1 MRKEPKEKIKPYH
14 IILLS
19 CLLASLMILNSNY
32 VNNQKQEFKSKKQSE
47 QYFSEMMN
55 IRRLSGE
62 NSNTEE
68 VCSRAA
74 DDLINYY
81 KTGDLSKI
89 DLDNEPI
96 KCEDKDK
103 SYMKT
108 LIDIVRE
115 MAGDSSSSINDN
127 SRLRNLG
134 GSLDTNKLVDYLMR
148 TIPFLIFLVFGVLS
162 IFGWI
167 VCCICC
173 CCDCCCCC
181 CCKKESCK
189 VPCFI
194 FTFVF
199 YALSVALSIY
209 GLSQSKKIFVGLA
222 NTECSI
228 LKFFGQVLDGE
239 IKQERP
245 RWAGI
250 DGIKNLL
257 DRLISEIQG
266 MRSSAIEALE
276 NGINEIKNAKY
287 EFHTKMKEAGDKFF
301 TDQNYIAYIT
311 KYSINYGN
319 KDIEGYPLE
328 DNYILDVVKDFGY
341 QPNVVINGETDDIS
355 YIPIGS
361 TLYKWNEEYSIVS
374 RNADGYM
381 SSAKSSFIN
390 ILTGDNYYEVINSLN
405 SGKTNL
411 DKLTKP
417 FTDAEKEFGTLLGDY
432 SGHIDKYGKMS
443 VTIVFSVLMVINIAL
458 AVLMLLIYFFSSK
471 ACAGCCCMRC
481 LFKFCT
487 HILWNVLSLM
497 IILSFIIG
505 AILGLVGTIGG
516 DMMSLVSYIMSEEN
530 FNSNTPLLLNKLGDS
545 QRYIRR
551 CIHGDG
557 KIAEELGLDNSM
569 DSFENINS
577 VELQINDAISE
588 FEEIQDQCLTYQD
601 RFEKLEREKNIDGS
615 TQLIPFRGEANDR
628 KVIKYDEILEKLND
642 AVSGYINWD
651 AQTSNDDSC
660 NSDSL
665 TQITYFKPKNCKP
678 YDNPQITGQSS
689 LFEKYA
695 QILKNI
701 DTMVNNANDET
712 EDVGDSV
719 INVIKTLKGHYET
732 FLRAYTRELN
742 GFLGIIHQI
751 TNLVRRYSGDN
762 DLFSFLNG
770 KFIGTNLKIIL
781 KYLKYSLGVDLYT
794 VGVCLIVVGCSL
806 ALSVSST
813 IILIVI
819 INIELKKN
827 QDAKNLANTGM
838 VPEYQQNYPQQVIS
852 YNENKI

>member
-68 VCSRAA
+68 ICSRAA
-74 DDLINYY
+74 DDLIDYY

-103 SYMKT
+103 SYMQT
-108 LIDIVRE
+108 LIDIVKE
-115 MAGDSSSSINDN
+115 MAGDSSSENDDN

-167 VCCICC
+167 ICCICC

-250 DGIKNLL
+250 EEIKHLI
-257 DRLISEIQG
+257 DRLTSEITDMKNNAVNDLSG
-266 MRSSAIEALE
+266 VIGRINSA
-276 NGINEIKNAKY
+276 KDS
-287 EFHTKMKEAGDKFF
+287 FHGYMKDAGNKFF
-301 TDQNYIAYIT
+301 QTPDFTNYKDKYIV
-311 KYSINYGN
+311 NYRS
-319 KDIEGYPLE
+319 KDIEEFPLG
-328 DNYILDVVKDFGY
+328 DDYILDVVIKFGK
-341 QPNVVINGETDDIS
+341 QKNELNEDGQNVIT
-355 YIPIGS
+355 YIPMGS
-361 TLYKWNEEYSIVS
+361 TLYKWNAEFSNVS

-381 SSAKSSFIN
+381 ISARDGFLD
-390 ILTGDNYYEVINSLN
+390 ILTGANFYEVINSLD
-405 SGKTNL
+405 SGKTTL

-505 AILGLVGTIGG
+505 AILGLVGAIGG

-530 FNSNTPLLLNKLGDS
+530 FNSNTPLLLNKLGDA

-569 DSFENINS
+569 ESFDDINTA
-577 VELQINDAISE
+577 ELQINDAKSE
-588 FEEIQDQCLTYQD
+588 FDVVKRQCLTHQELL
-601 RFEKLEREKNIDGS
+601 EKLRQEKNVDGS
-615 TQLIPFRGEANDR
+615 TQLIPFQREDSSR
-628 KVIKYDEILEKLND
+628 KLIKYDEILEKING
-642 AVSGYINWD
+642 AASGYIRWD
-651 AQTSNDDSC
+651 AKTSNDDLC
-660 NSDSL
+660 NSATL

-678 YDNPQITGQSS
+678 YEIDGQSE
-689 LFEKYA
+689 LFIDYA
-695 QILKNI
+695 SILSDI
-701 DTMVNNANDET
+701 DRMVDFANE
-712 EDVGDSV
+712 EDSSEADSV
-719 INVIKTLKGHYET
+719 IDVIKNLKLE
-732 FLRAYTRELN
+732 YTRFLDTYTNELDN
-742 GFLGIIHQI
+742 FLGIIHQI
-751 TNLVRRYSGDN
+751 TDIVREYSGDN
-762 DLFSFLNG
+762 DIFSFLNG

-827 QDAKNLANTGM
+827 QDARNLANTGM

>member
-1 MRKEPKEKIKPYH
+1 MQKELKEKIKPYH

-32 VNNQKQEFKSKKQSE
+32 VNNQKQAFKSKKQSE

-68 VCSRAA
+68 ICSRAA
-74 DDLINYY
+74 DDLIDYY

-115 MAGDSSSSINDN
+115 MAGDSSSENDGN

-148 TIPFLIFLVFGVLS
+148 TLPFLIFLVFGVLS

-209 GLSQSKKIFVGLA
+209 GLTQSKKIFVGLA

-228 LKFFGQVLDGE
+228 LKFFGQVLNGE

-245 RWAGI
+245 KWAGI
-250 DGIKNLL
+250 EGINDLL
-257 DRLISEIQG
+257 DDLIRRVDNIQG
-266 MRSSAIEALE
+266 TTIYNLNRFI
-276 NGINEIKNAKY
+276 G
-287 EFHTKMKEAGDKFF
+287 
-301 TDQNYIAYIT
+301 
-311 KYSINYGN
+311 
-319 KDIEGYPLE
+319 DIETAKSNFHNQMKAAGEVFYSSSVYNRYYVRDYATKNIQGFPLN
-328 DNYILDVVKDFGY
+328 DKYILDIVKTFGIRV
-341 QPNVVINGETDDIS
+341 NTDDSNII
-355 YIPIGS
+355 YTQNS
-361 TLYKWNEEYSIVS
+361 TLYQWNREFSTVS
-374 RNADGYM
+374 SNADINMKNARDGFTNIQT
-381 SSAKSSFIN
+381 SAGTVKTS
-390 ILTGDNYYEVINSLN
+390 LT

-411 DKLTKP
+411 NKLTKP
-417 FTDAEKEFGTLLGDY
+417 FTDAEKEFGAILGDY
-432 SGHIDKYGKMS
+432 SGYIDEYGKMS

-458 AVLMLLIYFFSSK
+458 AVLMLLIYFFSTK
-471 ACAGCCCMRC
+471 TCAGCCCMRC

-497 IILSFIIG
+497 IILSFMIG
-505 AILGLVGTIGG
+505 SILGLFGTIGG
-516 DMMSLVSYIMSEEN
+516 DMMSLVTYIMSEEN
-530 FNSNTPLLLNKLGDS
+530 FDSAQPLILNKIKGDAKD
-545 QRYIRR
+545 YIRR

-557 KIAEELGLDNSM
+557 NIAAQLNLGTSLNS
-569 DSFENINS
+569 FNNINTA
-577 VELQINDAISE
+577 ELQITTARARFSE
-588 FEEIQDQCLTYQD
+588 IKDNCVTYEAVKQ
-601 RFEKLEREKNIDGS
+601 KLEQEASIDGNTKLMPS
-615 TQLIPFRGEANDR
+615 QEPDNTRTIIQY
-628 KVIKYDEILEKLND
+628 KEILNKINEETKGKIRWDVQASIDVNCNE
-642 AVSGYINWD
+642 VS
-651 AQTSNDDSC
+651 T
-660 NSDSL
+660 
-665 TQITYFKPKNCKP
+665 TETTYLKPIKCKP
-678 YDNPQITGQSS
+678 YNQLTGESV
-689 LFEKYA
+689 LFREYST
-695 QILKNI
+695 ILKDI
-701 DTMVNNANDET
+701 DDMVIYANN
-712 EDVGDSV
+712 EDNGDSV
-719 INVIKTLKGHYET
+719 IKVINNLKTSYISFLET
-732 FLRAYTRELN
+732 YDQKLGEFLN
-742 GFLGIIHQI
+742 IIHDI
-751 TNLVRRYSGDN
+751 TTLVRTYSGDN
-762 DLFSFLNG
+762 DIFSFLNG

>member
-1 MRKEPKEKIKPYH
+1 MQKEPKEKIKPYH

-32 VNNQKQEFKSKKQSE
+32 VNNQKQEFKFKKQSE
-47 QYFSEMMN
+47 QYFFEMMN

-68 VCSRAA
+68 ICSRAA
-74 DDLINYY
+74 DDLIDYY

-115 MAGDSSSSINDN
+115 MAGDSSSENDGN

-228 LKFFGQVLDGE
+228 LKFFGQVLNGE
-239 IKQERP
+239 IKRERP
-245 RWAGI
+245 KWAGI
-250 DGIKNLL
+250 DGIKTLL
-257 DRLISEIQG
+257 DSLISEIEDL
-266 MRSSAIEALE
+266 RSSAIDDVL
-276 NGINEIKNAKY
+276 NGGIGRIGTAKS
-287 EFHTKMKEAGDKFF
+287 EFHTNMKNAGDKFF
-301 TDQNYIAYIT
+301 SSTPSTYIT
-311 KYSINYGN
+311 KYSKNYN
-319 KDIEGYPLE
+319 DKDIAGYPLE
-328 DNYILDVVKDFGY
+328 DIYILDVVKDFGY
-341 QPNVVINGETDDIS
+341 QHSETNEGRNVIS
-355 YIPIGS
+355 YIPINS
-361 TLYKWNEEYSIVS
+361 TLYKWNKEFSIVS
-374 RNADGYM
+374 GNADGYM
-381 SSAKSSFIN
+381 SSAKNSFNN
-390 ILTGDNYYEVINSLN
+390 ILTENYNEVRNSLD
-405 SGKTNL
+405 SGKTTL

-505 AILGLVGTIGG
+505 AILGLVGAIGG

-530 FNSNTPLLLNKLGDS
+530 FNSNPPLLLNKLGDA

-569 DSFENINS
+569 DSFENINT

-588 FEEIQDQCLTYQD
+588 FEEIQRQCLTYQEL
-601 RFEKLEREKNIDGS
+601 FLKLEREKNIDGS
-615 TQLIPFRGEANDR
+615 TQLIPLQGEANDR

-660 NSDSL
+660 NSDTL

>member
-1 MRKEPKEKIKPYH
+1 MPKEPKEKIKPYH

-115 MAGDSSSSINDN
+115 MAGDSSSENDGN

-148 TIPFLIFLVFGVLS
+148 TLPFLIFLVFGVLS

-209 GLSQSKKIFVGLA
+209 GLTQSKKIFVGLA

-228 LKFFGQVLDGE
+228 LKFFGQVLNGE

-245 RWAGI
+245 KWAGI
-250 DGIKNLL
+250 EGINGLL
-257 DRLISEIQG
+257 DDLIGGIGELQG
-266 MRSSAIEALE
+266 DIVSTLNTDISDITDAKSS
-276 NGINEIKNAKY
+276 
-287 EFHTKMKEAGDKFF
+287 FHTDMDNTGDIF
-301 TDQNYIAYIT
+301 YIG
-311 KYSINYGN
+311 S
-319 KDIEGYPLE
+319 GYNEHYLRDYTEKNIQDFPIE
-328 DNYILDVVKDFGY
+328 DNYILDIVKTFGKRENPGGSNFIY
-341 QPNVVINGETDDIS
+341 TQD
-355 YIPIGS
+355 S
-361 TLYKWNEEYSIVS
+361 TLYQWNREFSTVS
-374 RNADGYM
+374 SNADRNMEEARDG
-381 SSAKSSFIN
+381 FTNIIN
-390 ILTGDNYYEVINSLN
+390 RADDIITSLT

-411 DKLTKP
+411 NKLTKP
-417 FTDAEKEFGTLLGDY
+417 FTDAEKEFGSILGDY
-432 SGHIDKYGKMS
+432 SGYIDEYGKMS

-458 AVLMLLIYFFSSK
+458 AVLMLLIYFFSTK

-497 IILSFIIG
+497 IILSFMIG
-505 AILGLVGTIGG
+505 SILGLFGTIGG
-516 DMMSLVSYIMSEEN
+516 DMMSLVTYIMSEEN
-530 FNSNTPLLLNKLGDS
+530 FDSAQPLILNKIKGDAKN
-545 QRYIRR
+545 YIKR

-557 KIAEELGLDNSM
+557 NIAAQLNLDTSF
-569 DSFENINS
+569 DSFNNINTA
-577 VELQINDAISE
+577 ELQITTAKAE
-588 FEEIQDQCLTYQD
+588 FNEIKRSCLTYETVK
-601 RFEKLEREKNIDGS
+601 RKLQQEASIDGS
-615 TQLIPFRGEANDR
+615 TTLIPSHEPDNTR
-628 KVIKYDEILEKLND
+628 KIIEYKEILKK
-642 AVSGYINWD
+642 INKEAKGKIRWD
-651 AQTSNDDSC
+651 VQASTDVNCDEASS
-660 NSDSL
+660 
-665 TQITYFKPKNCKP
+665 TETTYLKPIKCKP
-678 YDNPQITGQSS
+678 YTLLDGETE
-689 LFEKYA
+689 LYEKYST
-695 QILKNI
+695 ILKDI
-701 DTMVNNANDET
+701 DDMVTYSNDLT
-712 EDVGDSV
+712 KTDSV
-719 INVIKTLKGHYET
+719 IKVIDDLKGSYISFLESYERVLDD
-732 FLRAYTRELN
+732 FLDNIHAITR
-742 GFLGIIHQI
+742 
-751 TNLVRRYSGDN
+751 LVRSYSGDN
-762 DLFSFLNG
+762 DIFSFLNG

-827 QDAKNLANTGM
+827 QDARNLANTGM

>member
-32 VNNQKQEFKSKKQSE
+32 VNNQKQAFKSKKQSE

-68 VCSRAA
+68 ICSRAA
-74 DDLINYY
+74 DDLIDYY

-103 SYMKT
+103 SYMQT

-115 MAGDSSSSINDN
+115 MAGDSSSENDDN

-228 LKFFGQVLDGE
+228 LKFFGQVLNGE
-239 IKQERP
+239 IKKERP

-250 DGIKNLL
+250 EEIKHLI
-257 DRLISEIQG
+257 DSLISEITD
-266 MRSSAIEALE
+266 MRENTLE
-276 NGINEIKNAKY
+276 RLDGGITSINNAKST
-287 EFHTKMKEAGDKFF
+287 FHGCMEIARKKFF
-301 TDQNYIAYIT
+301 NGPDYTNYKDKYLKNYIG
-311 KYSINYGN
+311 YG
-319 KDIEGYPLE
+319 IEDFPLE
-328 DNYILDVVKDFGY
+328 DDYILDVVKNFGEQRTELDEQSNIVY
-341 QPNVVINGETDDIS
+341 TYTPVD
-355 YIPIGS
+355 S
-361 TLYKWNEEYSIVS
+361 TLYKWNEEFLIVS
-374 RNADGYM
+374 RNASSYM
-381 SSAKSSFIN
+381 SRARGGFNDIFSD
-390 ILTGDNYYEVINSLN
+390 DNFDDIISSLN

-530 FNSNTPLLLNKLGDS
+530 FNSNTPLLLNKLGDAK
-545 QRYIRR
+545 RYIKR
-551 CIHGDG
+551 CIHRDG
-557 KIAEELGLDNSM
+557 KIAEELGLDNSL
-569 DSFENINS
+569 DSFNDINTA
-577 VELQINDAISE
+577 ELQINDAKSE
-588 FEEIQDQCLTYQD
+588 FEELKRQCRTHDELLQ
-601 RFEKLEREKNIDGS
+601 KLRQEENVDGS
-615 TQLIPFRGEANDR
+615 TQLMPLQGKNSNR
-628 KVIKYDEILEKLND
+628 KVIKYDEILRKIND
-642 AVSGYINWD
+642 AVSGYIRWD
-651 AQTSNDDSC
+651 AQSSNDDSC
-660 NSDSL
+660 NSASL
-665 TQITYFKPKNCKP
+665 TQITNFKPKNCKP
-678 YDNPQITGQSS
+678 YEQTTGQSE
-689 LFEKYA
+689 LFGKYA
-695 QILKNI
+695 NILKDI
-701 DTMVNNANDET
+701 DIMVGHAIDQSSSA
-712 EDVGDSV
+712 DDSV
-719 INVIKTLKGHYET
+719 INVINKLRDEYTD
-732 FLRAYTRELN
+732 FLDAYTDELDL
-742 GFLGIIHQI
+742 FLDNIHQI

-827 QDAKNLANTGM
+827 QDARNLANTGM

>member
-115 MAGDSSSSINDN
+115 MADDSSSSIADN

-148 TIPFLIFLVFGVLS
+148 TLPFLIFLVFGVLS

-181 CCKKESCK
+181 CCKKDKCK
-189 VPCFI
+189 VPCFF

-199 YALSVALSIY
+199 YALSVAISIY
-209 GLSQSKKIFVGLA
+209 GLTQSKKIFVGLA

-228 LKFFGQVLDGE
+228 LKFFGQVLNGE

-250 DGIKNLL
+250 SNINNLL
-257 DRLISEIQG
+257 EDLVGTITRLEGESYRNLDTYMTSISNNKRNFKNKMAWAGNSFFVSETSNTYIDDYQKDYNT
-266 MRSSAIEALE
+266 I
-276 NGINEIKNAKY
+276 GITN
-287 EFHTKMKEAGDKFF
+287 
-301 TDQNYIAYIT
+301 
-311 KYSINYGN
+311 
-319 KDIEGYPLE
+319 YPLKDKYVLDIVKNFGRKVRE
-328 DNYILDVVKDFGY
+328 DVYTKN
-341 QPNVVINGETDDIS
+341 S
-355 YIPIGS
+355 S
-361 TLYKWNEEYSIVS
+361 LYAWNQEFSEFA
-374 RNADGYM
+374 RNADDYLGR
-381 SSAKSSFIN
+381 AKSAFDDVLSNSF
-390 ILTGDNYYEVINSLN
+390 GDVTRALN
-405 SGKTNL
+405 SGAENL

-417 FTDAEKEFGTLLGDY
+417 FTDAEKKIGNYLGDY
-432 SGHIDKYGKMS
+432 SEHIDKYGKMS
-443 VTIVFSVLMVINIAL
+443 VTIVFSVLMVMNLAL
-458 AVLMLLIYFFSSK
+458 AALMLLIYLFSTK
-471 ACAGCCCMRC
+471 TCEGCICIRC

-497 IILSFIIG
+497 MLLSFIIG
-505 AILGLVGTIGG
+505 SILGLFGTIGG
-516 DMMSLVSYIMSEEN
+516 DMMSLVSFIMSKDN
-530 FNSNTPLLLNKLGDS
+530 FDSPNPLLLNKLGGQS
-545 QRYIRR
+545 KQYIKR
-551 CIHGDG
+551 CIHEDG
-557 KIAEELGLDNSM
+557 NIAQEIGLDDSLS
-569 DSFENINS
+569 SFEDINS
-577 VELQINDAISE
+577 VEGDISSTLQQFNQLSSNHYTYSELSRRLEQEKDIKVDTFLISVQGE
-588 FEEIQDQCLTYQD
+588 SADRNPIHYQD
-601 RFEKLEREKNIDGS
+601 ILDKIS
-615 TQLIPFRGEANDR
+615 TNTR
-628 KVIKYDEILEKLND
+628 K
-642 AVSGYINWD
+642 WD
-651 AQTSNDDSC
+651 IGTTNEGACSSSPADF
-660 NSDSL
+660 
-665 TQITYFKPKNCKP
+665 TYHPKFCKP
-678 YDNPQITGQSS
+678 SS
-689 LFEKYA
+689 IFTVSSSDQYKYA
-695 QILKNI
+695 QILSNI
-701 DTMVNNANDET
+701 DDMVAYANGNT
-712 EDVGDSV
+712 ADSV
-719 INVIKTLKGHYET
+719 KKVIGDLDIVYGE
-732 FLRAYTRELN
+732 
-742 GFLGIIHQI
+742 FLGSYTSALNSFLESIQSI
-751 TNLVRRYSGDN
+751 THLVRRYSGD
-762 DLFSFLNG
+762 DEAFSFLNG
-770 KFIGTNLKIIL
+770 RFIGTNLKIVL

-794 VGVCLIVVGCSL
+794 VGVCLIVVACSL

-813 IILIVI
+813 ILLIVV

-827 QDAKNLANTGM
+827 QDAKKLANTGM
-838 VPEYQQNYPQQVIS
+838 VSEMPETYPQQVIT
-852 YNENKI
+852 YK

>member
-115 MAGDSSSSINDN
+115 MAGDSSSENDGN

-148 TIPFLIFLVFGVLS
+148 TLPFLIFLVFGVLS

-209 GLSQSKKIFVGLA
+209 GLTQSKKIFVGLA

-228 LKFFGQVLDGE
+228 LKFFGQVLNGE

-245 RWAGI
+245 KWAGI
-250 DGIKNLL
+250 EGINGLL
-257 DRLISEIQG
+257 DDLIDGVRRIRG
-266 MRSSAIEALE
+266 DTGDTLTTAIS
-276 NGINEIKNAKY
+276 
-287 EFHTKMKEAGDKFF
+287 T
-301 TDQNYIAYIT
+301 
-311 KYSINYGN
+311 
-319 KDIEGYPLE
+319 IEGEKRTFHGHLKDSGEVLYTSSGYLRDYTDKNIQDFPIE
-328 DNYILDVVKDFGY
+328 DNYILDIVKTFGKRENPGGSNFIY
-341 QPNVVINGETDDIS
+341 TQD
-355 YIPIGS
+355 S
-361 TLYKWNEEYSIVS
+361 TLYQWNREFSTVS
-374 RNADGYM
+374 SNADRNMEKARDG
-381 SSAKSSFIN
+381 FTNIIN
-390 ILTGDNYYEVINSLN
+390 RADDIITSLT

-411 DKLTKP
+411 NKLTKP
-417 FTDAEKEFGTLLGDY
+417 FTDAEKEFGSILGDY
-432 SGHIDKYGKMS
+432 SGYIDEYGKMS

-458 AVLMLLIYFFSSK
+458 AVLMLLIYFFSTK

-497 IILSFIIG
+497 IILSFMIG
-505 AILGLVGTIGG
+505 SILGLFGTIGG
-516 DMMSLVSYIMSEEN
+516 DMMSLVTYIMSEEN
-530 FNSNTPLLLNKLGDS
+530 FDSAQPLILNKIKGDAKN
-545 QRYIRR
+545 YIKR

-557 KIAEELGLDNSM
+557 NIAAQLNLDTSF
-569 DSFENINS
+569 DSFNNINTA
-577 VELQINDAISE
+577 ELQITTAKAE
-588 FEEIQDQCLTYQD
+588 FNEIKRSCLTYETVK
-601 RFEKLEREKNIDGS
+601 RKLQQEASIDGS
-615 TQLIPFRGEANDR
+615 TTLIPSHEPDNTR
-628 KVIKYDEILEKLND
+628 KIIEYKEILKK
-642 AVSGYINWD
+642 INKEAKGKIRWD
-651 AQTSNDDSC
+651 VQASKDVNCDEASSTE
-660 NSDSL
+660 
-665 TQITYFKPKNCKP
+665 TTYLKPIKCKP
-678 YDNPQITGQSS
+678 YTLLDGETE
-689 LFEKYA
+689 LYEKYST
-695 QILKNI
+695 ILEDI
-701 DTMVNNANDET
+701 DDMVTYSNDLT
-712 EDVGDSV
+712 KTDSV
-719 INVIKTLKGHYET
+719 IKVIDDLKGYYISFLESYERVLDD
-732 FLRAYTRELN
+732 FLDNIHRITR
-742 GFLGIIHQI
+742 
-751 TNLVRRYSGDN
+751 LVRSYSGDN
-762 DLFSFLNG
+762 DIFSFLNG